1 MTNETIF
8 MNRELSWLKF
18 NERVLEEAENEK
30 NPLCERLTFASIYQ
44 SNLDEFFMVRVGSL
58 IDQMIVSKNVK
69 DNKTGMTAKE
79 QIQAILARVAKLN
92 RRKDTVY
99 ENLMDEVAQ
108 AGIRLV
114 DFRKIGKK
122 EGKYLEQYFD
132 AEIAPL
138 ISPIVVGKRQPFPFL
153 KNKGIYAVVVLEK
166 KNGKEKLGIIPCN
179 SGVFPRLVQV
189 PGEEETYMLA
199 EELILHFI
207 SKVFKGY
214 FVKAKSLIRVTR
226 NADIDADALYDE
238 DLDYR
243 DFMEEIIKKRKR
255 LLPVRVEFSRE
266 LDGDIVD
273 KICEYLD
280 LDGKYVFRG
289 SSPLDLSFVFQIQDS
304 LRNHPELFYEKRV
317 PQKSTQIDSKR
328 SILDQIKEKDKL
340 LSYPYESIRPF
351 LDMLSEAANDDEVV
365 SIKMTLYRVA
375 KQSKVVE
382 ALIDA
387 AENGKDVLVLVELK
401 ARFDE
406 ENNIEWSRQLED
418 AGCRVIY
425 GLDGYKVHSK
435 LCLITRKKKG
445 KVSYITQIGTG
456 NYNEKTSRLYTDLS
470 LMTANVDIALEA
482 AEVFQALSMGETVE
496 ETDHLL
502 VAPHCLQNKVLHM
515 IDREIE
521 HAKAG
526 EPAYIGLK
534 MNSLTDKKI
543 MEKLIKASKAGVKI
557 DMVIRGIC
565 CLIPGVKGETDNIQV
580 RSIVGRYLEHSRI
593 YIFGTKGREKV
604 YIASADFMTRNTL
617 RRVEVAVPIYNTD
630 IKMQVIEMFITM
642 LSDNVKAREEDHNG
656 NYKIPKNQDTPLN
669 SQEFFYKQA
678 YLNAENV
685 NS

>member
-1 MTNETIF
+1 M
-8 MNRELSWLKF
+8 
-18 NERVLEEAENEK
+18 
-30 NPLCERLTFASIYQ
+30 
-44 SNLDEFFMVRVGSL
+44 
-58 IDQMIVSKNVK
+58 
-69 DNKTGMTAKE
+69 
-79 QIQAILARVAKLN
+79 
-92 RRKDTVY
+92 
-99 ENLMDEVAQ
+99 
-108 AGIRLV
+108 
-114 DFRKIGKK
+114 
-122 EGKYLEQYFD
+122 
-132 AEIAPL
+132 
-138 ISPIVVGKRQPFPFL
+138 
-153 KNKGIYAVVVLEK
+153 
-166 KNGKEKLGIIPCN
+166 
-179 SGVFPRLVQV
+179 
-189 PGEEETYMLA
+189 
-199 EELILHFI
+199 
-207 SKVFKGY
+207 
-214 FVKAKSLIRVTR
+214 KSLRIRCQLF
-226 NADIDADALYDE
+226 LYHT
-238 DLDYR
+238 
-243 DFMEEIIKKRKR
+243 
-255 LLPVRVEFSRE
+255 
-266 LDGDIVD
+266 
-273 KICEYLD
+273 
-280 LDGKYVFRG
+280 
-289 SSPLDLSFVFQIQDS
+289 
-304 LRNHPELFYEKRV
+304 N
-317 PQKSTQIDSKR
+317 
-328 SILDQIKEKDKL
+328 
-340 LSYPYESIRPF
+340 
-351 LDMLSEAANDDEVV
+351 
-365 SIKMTLYRVA
+365 
-375 KQSKVVE
+375 
-382 ALIDA
+382 
-387 AENGKDVLVLVELK
+387 
-401 ARFDE
+401 
-406 ENNIEWSRQLED
+406 
-418 AGCRVIY
+418 
-425 GLDGYKVHSK
+425 GYKVHSK

-502 VAPHCLQNKVLHM
+502 VAPHCLQNKVIHM

-678 YLNAENV
+678 YLNAKNV